1 MDPLYTP
8 QQRIE
13 QAKVSLFRHA
23 HFAHMAGLFMIGDTT
38 VTHETPTA
46 QTDGRNVMFNPDFIQ
61 SLTDAELRGLI
72 YHEYGGHILYQH
84 LTTFRYLYDI
94 DAQLANAACDYVINQ
109 SIKDFSMPDFIKLP
123 SGGLQDDRF
132 RSMDS
137 KQVFDILRAEG
148 GGTEQGFDNH
158 DWESA
163 KEVSP
168 EDDVALGK
176 EIASV
181 MRQGIMASKLL
192 GNVVDRDMCDWL
204 NPQVDWR
211 EQLRDFMTT
220 WCAGSDFSTYRRPRR
235 RMMASDIYL
244 PTSIATSVQSV
255 VVAIDTSWSISDEV
269 IGLFLSEVADLC
281 ETVHPEVVH
290 VLYWGTQVAGHE
302 TYTRDTMAT
311 LRESTKPQSGGG
323 TDVNC
328 VSEYLQEEQ
337 LSPSCVVVLTDGYL
351 AGDWGQWSNPVLWA
365 ITSDRVAE
373 VGTTIRLTM

>member
-1 MDPLYTP
+1 MDPMYTP

-13 QAKVSLFRHA
+13 QAKVSLFRHEQ
-23 HFAHMAGLFMIGDTT
+23 FAHMAGLFMIGNTE
-38 VTHETPTA
+38 VTDEIPTA

-84 LTTFRYLYDI
+84 LTAFRYLYDI

-123 SGGLQDDRF
+123 DGGLQDDRF
-132 RSMDS
+132 RGMDS
-137 KQVFDILRAEG
+137 KQVFDVLRAEG
-148 GGTEQGFDNH
+148 GGTEQGFDSH

-163 KEVSP
+163 NATSP
-168 EDDVALGK
+168 EEDVELGK
-176 EIASV
+176 EITNV
-181 MRQGIMASKLL
+181 MRQGVMASKLL

-211 EQLRDFMTT
+211 DALRDFMTA
-220 WCAGSDFSTYRRPRR
+220 WCTGDDFTTYRRPRR

-244 PTSIATSVQSV
+244 PTSISNLVQSV

-290 VLYWGTQVAGHE
+290 LLYWGTQV
-302 TYTRDTMAT
+302 
-311 LRESTKPQSGGG
+311 
-323 TDVNC
+323 
-328 VSEYLQEEQ
+328 
-337 LSPSCVVVLTDGYL
+337 
-351 AGDWGQWSNPVLWA
+351 
-365 ITSDRVAE
+365 
-373 VGTTIRLTM
+373 